1 MTALGIAAAVL
12 GGAVLLW
19 LLVIVV
25 IVRVS
30 LYPPRI
36 HQWVSPGF
44 MGWPQETVYISTA
57 DGIKIHAWWTPG
69 AKEETVVVC
78 FHGYLANRSEFVP
91 LLARWGATGASF
103 LFVDHRGHGRSGGA
117 KVTLGRDEAHDAAAA
132 LAWAR
137 EQRPEAKIIALGG
150 SMGAVA
156 AIRAMAQN
164 PSLADA
170 LVVDAP
176 YRTLHEA
183 SQNWWGFLAGG
194 GLGALMRPAT
204 PLSGLLLGFD
214 PKSVDMEADLRTL
227 QSQSPKPVYL
237 AYGEVDPIVPPA
249 SRAAVRAAAGDR
261 VTYVEFPGATHG
273 AGRLQDPALFV
284 GGVLD
289 FLRAH
294 GLLSATPD

>member
-1 MTALGIAAAVL
+1 MTGLVITGLVI

-19 LLVIVV
+19 LLVVLVV
-25 IVRVS
+25 VRLS
-30 LYPPRI
+30 LFPPRI

-44 MGWPQETVYISTA
+44 MGWPQETVYFTTS

-69 AKEETVVVC
+69 KLDETVVVC

-91 LLARWGATGASF
+91 LIARWGPTGASF

-117 KVTLGRDEAHDAAAA
+117 KVTLGRNEAHDAAAA

-137 EQRPEAKIIALGG
+137 EQRPNAKVIALGG

-156 AIRAMAQN
+156 AIRAVAQN
-164 PSLADA
+164 PDLADA
-170 LVVDAP
+170 LVLDAP

-183 SQNWWGFLAGG
+183 SKNWWGFLAGG
-194 GLGALMRPAT
+194 GLGHLMRPAT

-214 PKSVDMEADLRTL
+214 PKSVDMEADLRSL
-227 QSQSPKPVYL
+227 QSRSPKPVFL
-237 AYGEVDPIVPPA
+237 AYGEVDPIVPES
-249 SRAAVRAAAGDR
+249 SRQAVRAAAGDR

-289 FLRAH
+289 FLRLR
-294 GLLSATPD
+294 GLLAASPD